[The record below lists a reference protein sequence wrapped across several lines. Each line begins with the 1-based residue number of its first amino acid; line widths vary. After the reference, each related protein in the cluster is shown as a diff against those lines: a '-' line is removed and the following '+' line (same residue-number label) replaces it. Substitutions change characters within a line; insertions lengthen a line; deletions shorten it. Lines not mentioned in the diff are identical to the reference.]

1 MSQTRSSR
9 NQPSAE
15 EPGADQP
22 AVDSQPRRSG
32 RYRFSGGQP
41 GLVPLKYAPLI
52 DTGRQYHLS
61 RATRERATRLLEQIR
76 ALEAEK

>member
-1 MSQTRSSR
+1 M
-9 NQPSAE
+9 A
-15 EPGADQP
+15 
-22 AVDSQPRRSG
+22 
-32 RYRFSGGQP
+32 YRLKKTDLPVVGSHWGFSGGQS

-76 ALEAEK
+76 ALEAGK